1 MSQTFASVK
10 KELLP
15 NLAARKVFGL
25 IRDEMSLVEAEFER
39 QARSN
44 IQVIDY
50 LGEYLRSS
58 GGKRVRPA
66 LLILAAHAVGGKGS
80 NDNVIRL
87 ATVMEML
94 HTATLVHDDII
105 DNADLRRSR
114 TTVNARFGNHAAVL
128 MGDWL
133 YMSAFETSLKER
145 SLEIL
150 DILTRLTRKMTEGE
164 LIQLTTVGDV
174 RISEARY
181 FDILERKTAFLFAG
195 CCEIGAILG
204 GADREEQ
211 SAMRNYGMNLGI
223 AFQLAD
229 DLLDFTSDQTALG
242 KAAAA
247 DLLEGKLTLPLIKLA
262 QADPAFVPELEAIM
276 LKGAYDDAFRETLM
290 SKLKHHNLLD
300 ETRSVANSYADT
312 ARKKLEILSRSAYRD
327 ALDEIP
333 NFVIERNS

>member
-1 MSQTFASVK
+1 MQTFATVK

-15 NLAARKVFGL
+15 NLAARKIFGL
-25 IRDEMSLVEAEFER
+25 IRDEMSLVEVEFER
-39 QARSN
+39 QAKSN
-44 IQVIDY
+44 VQVIDY
-50 LGEYLRSS
+50 LAEYLRSS

-66 LLILAAHAVGGKGS
+66 LLILAAYAVGGKGS
-80 NDNVIRL
+80 DDNVIRL

-105 DNADLRRSR
+105 DNADLRRNR
-114 TTVNARFGNHAAVL
+114 PTVNARFGNHAAVL

-133 YMSAFETSLKER
+133 YMSAFETSLQER

-174 RISEARY
+174 TISEARY
-181 FDILERKTAFLFAG
+181 YDILERKTAFLFSG

-204 GADREEQ
+204 GADAEEQ
-211 SAMRNYGMNLGI
+211 AAMRDYGMNLGI

-229 DLLDFTSDQTALG
+229 DLLDFTADQTSLG

-262 QADPAFVPELEAIM
+262 KAEPAFVPAIESIM
-276 LKGAYDDAFRETLM
+276 LKGAYDDSFRKTMM
-290 SKLKHHNLLD
+290 SKLKHHDLLT
-300 ETRSVANSYADT
+300 ETRSTANSYANA
-312 ARKKLEILSRSAYRD
+312 ARKKLEILSRNAYRE
-327 ALDEIP
+327 ALDDIP